1 MNQREDPSMNQR
13 EDPRMNH
20 LAING
25 GPKAIAEP
33 LPSFRDHS
41 GRSLGEDEIAELTSV
56 IRSGALSFLTGRK
69 TAAFEQAFAE
79 LLGVRQAV
87 AVANGTA
94 ALHAAV
100 IYLNPEPG
108 DEIILSPVTDMGTA
122 IPIMAQLAVP
132 VFADVDPAT
141 QNITASTIEACL
153 TPRTRAII
161 VTHIFG
167 APADMD
173 PIMELAARHGL
184 FVIEDCAQAH
194 LATYKGRVC
203 GSIGHIACFSFQQ
216 SKHMTTG
223 DGGMVVANEDQ
234 RFGRELRL
242 CGDKG
247 WPRSRGG
254 RDHLFL
260 ALNYHMTELQAAVG
274 LAQLRKLP
282 GMVQA
287 RVAAAE
293 HLTARLRSVDVA
305 PAAILPECRG
315 VFFFYAFRLHP
326 ARLRVPVKEVMR
338 ALAAEGIDGFIG
350 YPGPIPLYRYP
361 VIREHKTFGSSGWPF
376 TLPGASAGRNHDSAL
391 CPVAEKA
398 CAETVCLWWS
408 ESLTAMHADRIGD
421 AIEKVV
427 TAYAS

>member
-1 MNQREDPSMNQR
+1 
-13 EDPRMNH
+13 MNH

-25 GPKAIAEP
+25 GPRAIAEP

-41 GRSLGEDEIAELTSV
+41 GRSLGDEEIAELTEV

-69 TAAFEQAFAE
+69 TAAFERGFAE
-79 LLGVRQAV
+79 LLGVKEAV

-108 DEIILSPVTDMGTA
+108 DEIILSPVTDIGTA

-132 VFADVDPAT
+132 VFADVDPLT
-141 QNITASTIEACL
+141 QNITAASIEACL

-161 VTHIFG
+161 VTHVFG

-173 PIMELAARHGL
+173 PIMALAERHGL

-203 GSIGHIACFSFQQ
+203 GSIGHLGCFSFQQ

-223 DGGMVVANEDQ
+223 DGGMVVANEDK

-247 WPRSRGG
+247 WPRQKGG

-260 ALNYHMTELQAAVG
+260 APNYHMTELQAAVG
-274 LAQLRKLP
+274 LAQLKKLP
-282 GMVQA
+282 AMVA
-287 RVAAAE
+287 SRIDAADR
-293 HLTARLRSVDVA
+293 LTARLADVNVA
-305 PAAILPECRG
+305 PATILPDCRG
-315 VFFFYAFRLHP
+315 VYFYYAFRMDPRH
-326 ARLRVPVKEVMR
+326 LRAPIKDVMQ
-338 ALAAEGIDGFIG
+338 ALVAEGIDGFIG

-361 VIREHKTFGSSGWPF
+361 VIRERLTFGSSGWPF
-376 TLPGASAGRNHDSAL
+376 TLPGVTRNWDSSDVL
-391 CPVAEKA
+391 CPEAEKA
-398 CAETVCLWWS
+398 CAETICMWWS
-408 ESLTAMHADRIGD
+408 EGLTSGHADQIGE

-427 TAYAS
+427 AAYAA